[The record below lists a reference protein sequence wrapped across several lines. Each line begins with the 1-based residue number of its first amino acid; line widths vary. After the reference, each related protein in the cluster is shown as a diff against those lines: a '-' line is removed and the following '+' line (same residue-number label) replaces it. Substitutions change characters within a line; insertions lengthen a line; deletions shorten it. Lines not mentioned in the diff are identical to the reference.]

1 MDQDTIL
8 DILGSGGSELEALK
22 ENLEQLTGF
31 LALVDTLDK
40 MPQMDRRVS
49 EDGVSL
55 YHAISKEKEMAALE
69 AVLGV
74 FFGEPVKRAGEP
86 LSHDLTD
93 NLTINYL
100 GGVKQDQASIPKKN
114 QSRRDV
120 WRALSVAAKGQC
132 HYRASGFVQPCHAG

>member
-22 ENLEQLTGF
+22 ENLDQLTGF
-31 LALVDTLDK
+31 LTLVDTVDK
-40 MPQMDRRVS
+40 LPEMDRRVS

-69 AVLGV
+69 AALSV

-86 LSHDLTD
+86 LSSDLTD

-100 GGVKQDQASIPKKN
+100 GGVKAGPG
-114 QSRRDV
+114 
-120 WRALSVAAKGQC
+120 SV
-132 HYRASGFVQPCHAG
+132 P